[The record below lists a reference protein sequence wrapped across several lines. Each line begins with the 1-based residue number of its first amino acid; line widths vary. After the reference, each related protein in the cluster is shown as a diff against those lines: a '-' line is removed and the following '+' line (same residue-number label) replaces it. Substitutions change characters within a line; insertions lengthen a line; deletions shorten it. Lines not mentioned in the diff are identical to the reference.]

1 MKSRSFHRWDVTPG
15 EARQIQLKLRGMI
28 DPVWDGREVRTL
40 AAADVGFPD
49 RQTVR
54 AAVVVL
60 TYPDL
65 EVIETS
71 VAEQPS
77 TFPYVPGL
85 LAFREIPGLL
95 AALEGI
101 RAEPDVLMCD
111 AQGIA
116 HRLRM
121 GLAAHAGIL
130 LDRPVLGCAK
140 SVLYGTFE
148 EPAVEKGSYS
158 YMYSREGEVIGA
170 AVRTRALVKPVYVSL
185 GHRIDLKKSIELV
198 LACSPRYRIPVPLRL
213 AHRLSVG
220 EPVQAGRC
228 GGGKMGRVI

>member
-1 MKSRSFHRWDVTPG
+1 VKSAVLHPWDVTPKQ
-15 EARQIQLKLRGMI
+15 AREIQIRLRDRI
-28 DPVWDGREVRTL
+28 DPVWDGRTVNTV

-71 VAEQPS
+71 VTRQPC

-95 AALEGI
+95 AALETLKT
-101 RAEPDVLMCD
+101 EPDVLMCD

-116 HRLRM
+116 HRLGM

-130 LDRPVLGCAK
+130 LNRPVLGCAK

-148 EPAVEKGSYS
+148 EPGMEKGRRS
-158 YMYSREGEVIGA
+158 YMRDGNGNVIGA
-170 AVRTRALVKPVYVSL
+170 AVRTRASVKPVYVSL
-185 GHRIDLKKSIELV
+185 GNKIDLEKSIELV
-198 LACSPRYRIPVPLRL
+198 LACSPKYRIPVPLRL
-213 AHRLSVG
+213 AHNLSVG
-220 EPVQAGRC
+220 KKVEP
-228 GGGKMGRVI
+228 

>member
-1 MKSRSFHRWDVTPG
+1 VKSAVLHTWDVTPG
-15 EARQIQLKLRGMI
+15 QAREIQLKLRDRI
-28 DPVWDGREVRTL
+28 DPVWDGRTVRTL

-49 RQTVR
+49 KNTVR

-60 TYPDL
+60 TYPGL

-71 VAEQPS
+71 SGSRPC

-95 AALEGI
+95 SVLEKLKT
-101 RAEPDVLMCD
+101 EPDVLMCD

-140 SVLYGTFE
+140 SVLYGAFD
-148 EPAVEKGSYS
+148 EPGQEKGSVS
-158 YMYSREGEVIGA
+158 YMHDSDGEVIGA
-170 AVRTRALVKPVYVSL
+170 AVRTRTSVKPVYVSP
-185 GHRIDLKKSIELV
+185 GNKIDLEKSIELV

-213 AHRLSVG
+213 AHNLSVG
-220 EPVQAGRC
+220 KRVEPGVT
-228 GGGKMGRVI
+228 GKA

>member
-1 MKSRSFHRWDVTPG
+1 MKSRVLHPWDVTPR
-15 EARQIQLKLRGMI
+15 EARSIQLKLRDMI

-49 RQTVR
+49 KQTVR

-65 EVIETS
+65 KVVETS
-71 VAEQPS
+71 VSTCPC

-95 AALEGI
+95 GALECV
-101 RAEPDVLMCD
+101 RSEPDVLMCD

-116 HRLRM
+116 HRLKV

-140 SVLYGTFE
+140 SVLYGTFD
-148 EPAVEKGSYS
+148 EPGKKKGSVS
-158 YMYSREGEVIGA
+158 YMRDKQGEVIGA
-170 AVRTRALVKPVYVSL
+170 AVRTRTSVKPVYVSM
-185 GHRIDLKKSIELV
+185 GNKIDLEKSIELV
-198 LACSPRYRIPVPLRL
+198 LACSPKYRIPVPLRL
-213 AHRLSVG
+213 AHKLSVG
-220 EPVQAGRC
+220 EE
-228 GGGKMGRVI
+228 IL

>member
-1 MKSRSFHRWDVTPG
+1 MKSAVLHSWDVTPG
-15 EARQIQLKLRGMI
+15 EARDIQLRLRGRI
-28 DPVWDGREVRTL
+28 DPVWDGREVQTL

-49 RQTVR
+49 KQTVR

-60 TYPDL
+60 TCPDL

-71 VAEQPS
+71 FSIRPC

-95 AALEGI
+95 AALEKLKT
-101 RAEPDVLMCD
+101 EPDVLMCD

-121 GLAAHAGIL
+121 GLAAHVGIL

-140 SVLYGTFE
+140 SVLYGAFE
-148 EPAVEKGSYS
+148 EPGSEKGSRS
-158 YMYSREGEVIGA
+158 YMHDSEGEVIGA
-170 AVRTRALVKPVYVSL
+170 AVRTRASVKPVYVSI
-185 GHRIDLKKSIELV
+185 GHKIDLEKSIELV
-198 LACSPRYRIPVPLRL
+198 LACSPKYRIPVPLRL
-213 AHRLSVG
+213 AHNLSVG
-220 EPVQAGRC
+220 KKVA
-228 GGGKMGRVI
+228 

>member
-1 MKSRSFHRWDVTPG
+1 M
-15 EARQIQLKLRGMI
+15 
-28 DPVWDGREVRTL
+28 RTL

-49 RQTVR
+49 KKTVR
-54 AAVVVL
+54 AAVAVL

-65 EVIETS
+65 ELIETS
-71 VAEQPS
+71 VITRPC

-95 AALEGI
+95 AALEKLKS
-101 RAEPDVLMCD
+101 EPDVLMCD

-140 SVLYGTFE
+140 SVLYGTFD
-148 EPAVEKGSYS
+148 EPGREKGTYS
-158 YMYSREGEVIGA
+158 FMYDGEGAVIGA
-170 AVRTRALVKPVYVSL
+170 AVRTRTSVKPVYVSP
-185 GHRIDLKKSIELV
+185 GHKIDLKKSIELV
-198 LACSPRYRIPVPLRL
+198 LACSPKYRIPVPLRL
-213 AHRLSVG
+213 AHNLSVG
-220 EPVQAGRC
+220 KKVAP
-228 GGGKMGRVI
+228 